1 MTSLHYLS
9 ITELQ
14 GAYRKGTYSPVE
26 VTQAALERIAALDPK
41 LKAFIKVT
49 EETALRQARRAEVE
63 INAGNFRGPLHGV
76 PIALKD
82 LYDTRGI
89 ATTGGSVALQ
99 DRVPEHDA
107 TVVTRLANAGTVLLG
122 KLAMTEGAFI
132 EHAPGMPT
140 PVNPWNPACM
150 TGLSSSG
157 PGVAMAAGLAYGS
170 LGSDTGGSIR
180 FPSALCGITGLKPT
194 WGRVSR
200 HGVLTLADTLDH
212 VGTMTRSVADAAAM
226 LNAIAGHDLND
237 PTSLVDRAPDYV
249 AQLERMVK
257 GVRIGVDEAYCGDG
271 VDPELRDS
279 VLGSLVVFQK
289 LGVEV
294 KRIDM
299 PPMND
304 FVPNFSD
311 LVSIEAAVAH
321 ADTLLPLKDKLG
333 PVYREVLERGS
344 TLSGR
349 HYATLKIAGLEFAG
363 RLRALF
369 EEVDLILCPSWPT
382 PAVEITENALGD
394 IEDQGNLLRFTGPYN
409 LTGSPTLSIP
419 SGFNA
424 AGMPLG
430 LQLVSRHLEEE
441 LLCRVGHAYQQ
452 ETDWHRHFPPV

>member
-1 MTSLHYLS
+1 
-9 ITELQ
+9 
-14 GAYRKGTYSPVE
+14 
-26 VTQAALERIAALDPK
+26 
-41 LKAFIKVT
+41 
-49 EETALRQARRAEVE
+49 
-63 INAGNFRGPLHGV
+63 
-76 PIALKD
+76 
-82 LYDTRGI
+82 
-89 ATTGGSVALQ
+89 
-99 DRVPEHDA
+99 
-107 TVVTRLANAGTVLLG
+107 
-122 KLAMTEGAFI
+122 
-132 EHAPGMPT
+132 
-140 PVNPWNPACM
+140 
-150 TGLSSSG
+150 
-157 PGVAMAAGLAYGS
+157 
-170 LGSDTGGSIR
+170 
-180 FPSALCGITGLKPT
+180 
-194 WGRVSR
+194 
-200 HGVLTLADTLDH
+200 
-212 VGTMTRSVADAAAM
+212 MTRSVADAAAM
-226 LNAIAGHDLND
+226 LNAIAGYDLND

-249 AQLERMVK
+249 AQLERMAK

-289 LGVEV
+289 LGAEV

-333 PVYREVLERGS
+333 PVYREVLERGG

-349 HYATLKIAGLEFAG
+349 HYAALKIAGLGFAG

-394 IEDQGNLLRFTGPYN
+394 IEDQGDLLRFTGPYN

>member
-9 ITELQ
+9 IAELQ
-14 GAYRKGTYSPVE
+14 EAYRKGTYSPVE

-49 EETALRQARRAEVE
+49 EETALRQARCAEAE
-63 INAGNFRGPLHGV
+63 INAGSFRGPLHGV

-82 LYDTRGI
+82 LYDTEGI
-89 ATTGGSVALQ
+89 ATTGGSMAMQ

-107 TVVTRLANAGTVLLG
+107 TVVSRLANAGTVLLG

-140 PVNPWNPACM
+140 PVNPWDRTCM

-200 HGVLTLADTLDH
+200 HGVLALADTLDH

-237 PTSLVDRAPDYV
+237 PTSLVDRVPDYV
-249 AQLERMVK
+249 RELERTVN
-257 GVRIGVDEAYCGDG
+257 GVRIGVDEAYCGVG
-271 VDPELRDS
+271 VDPELRESILD
-279 VLGSLVVFQK
+279 SLVVFRK
-289 LGVEV
+289 LGAEV
-294 KRIDM
+294 KRIEM
-299 PPMND
+299 PPTD
-304 FVPNFSD
+304 AFVPNFSD
-311 LVSIEAAVAH
+311 LVSIEAAAAH

-349 HYATLKIAGLEFAG
+349 HYAALKIAGLGFAG
-363 RLRALF
+363 RLRAVF
-369 EEVDLILCPSWPT
+369 EDVDLILCPSWPT

-394 IEDQGNLLRFTGPYN
+394 IEDQGDLLRFTGPYN

-452 ETDWHRHFPPV
+452 ETEWHRHFPPV